1 MITRY
6 RLRGGFEWDSAPQGS
21 IIYFDASGVGQL
33 LQIPTDWA
41 TVGYVL
47 GISGG
52 IPAWLPATEGTIG
65 VGFGSGFGNG
75 YGGTP

>member
-6 RLRGGFEWDSAPQGS
+6 RLRGGFEWDGAPLGALV
-21 IIYFDASGVGQL
+21 YFDADGVAQL
-33 LQIPTDWA
+33 LSIPSDWA
-41 TVGYVL
+41 TTEYVL

-52 IPAWLPATEGTIG
+52 VPAWLAAVSGTIG
-65 VGFGSGFGNG
+65 GGFGSGYGNG